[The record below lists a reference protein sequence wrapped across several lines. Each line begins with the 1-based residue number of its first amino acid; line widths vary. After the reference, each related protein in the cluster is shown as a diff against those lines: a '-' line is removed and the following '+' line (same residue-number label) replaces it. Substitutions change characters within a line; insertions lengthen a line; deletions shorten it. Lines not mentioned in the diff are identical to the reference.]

1 MKEADA
7 KLKWCPMARPC
18 GDYEDEY
25 GNNRNKFGQPQMGAL
40 CIGSDCM
47 MWAEDSET
55 NKYASDGFGSCGLK
69 TKQGAA

>member
-1 MKEADA
+1 MKEAVA
-7 KLKWCPMARPC
+7 KVKWCPMARPC

-47 MWAEDSET
+47 MWVRKIT
-55 NKYASDGFGSCGLK
+55 NRDHIEYGDGDCGLK
-69 TKQGAA
+69 T

>member
-7 KLKWCPMARPC
+7 KVKWCPMARPC

-47 MWAEDSET
+47 MWERKIT
-55 NKYASDGFGSCGLK
+55 NRDHREYGDGDCGLK
-69 TKQGAA
+69 T